1 MTDAGP
7 SVETAIPISELSH
20 LLLEIHKAMRA
31 DSNRLIRAVDSME
44 AGNVDGAAALGHA
57 FSVIVHNI
65 HEHHWAEDDLF
76 YPFLIERIEGFEA
89 DVVRLEDDHVD
100 LDAAMARINARFRLL
115 SHPLSPG
122 LWEAIHSHLAT
133 DVAAF
138 QTVLTGHLD
147 REEAAVVPAFET
159 VVPDEAHTLQERAL
173 KRAKMRDLAMSVPWL
188 MANITKEEE
197 AELRAGAPK
206 LLSVLHDH
214 LWEQRFRRAVA
225 PLYETSAM

>member
-1 MTDAGP
+1 
-7 SVETAIPISELSH
+7 
-20 LLLEIHKAMRA
+20 MRA

-44 AGNVDGAAALGHA
+44 PGNVDGAAALGHA

-89 DVVRLEDDHVD
+89 D
-100 LDAAMARINARFRLL
+100 
-115 SHPLSPG
+115 
-122 LWEAIHSHLAT
+122 
-133 DVAAF
+133 
-138 QTVLTGHLD
+138 
-147 REEAAVVPAFET
+147 REEAAVVPAFEA

-214 LWEQRFRRAVA
+214 VWEQRFRRAVA

>member
-7 SVETAIPISELSH
+7 GLETSIPMSEVNH

-31 DSNRLIRAVDSME
+31 DSDRLIRAVDSME
-44 AGNVDGAAALGHA
+44 TGDVDGAAALGHA

-115 SHPLSPG
+115 SQPLNRGCGKPFTATWPLTWLRSRRCSPATSSERRPLSFPRSRPSPPTRPTPSRSG
-122 LWEAIHSHLAT
+122 
-133 DVAAF
+133 
-138 QTVLTGHLD
+138 
-147 REEAAVVPAFET
+147 R
-159 VVPDEAHTLQERAL
+159 
-173 KRAKMRDLAMSVPWL
+173 
-188 MANITKEEE
+188 
-197 AELRAGAPK
+197 
-206 LLSVLHDH
+206 
-214 LWEQRFRRAVA
+214 
-225 PLYETSAM
+225 